1 MDGVQVAVYYI
12 EMPIYRNLVF
22 KGGGVRGVA
31 YVGALKYLYE
41 NGLMRS
47 IERCAGTSAG
57 AITASVV
64 ALNLG
69 NFDAIKTISDS
80 LDYRKV
86 PAEGDTEAENARLL
100 KANPILAK
108 SQSFGIFKNLQCSAR
123 LLQDKGWYSSD
134 YFYSWIRSVIAEQFA
149 VVKEFYTFR
158 DFADASMHKGHRR
171 FFDLYITGTDIS
183 NRTVRIFSLEST
195 PDMEVALAVRI
206 SMSIPL
212 FFESIPYQ
220 YPGTVEPSFFAD
232 GGVMWNY
239 PISIFDDPKY
249 GRKFVQ
255 GMNAETLG
263 FFLYASPE
271 STVYKEVKGMID
283 YLGALFESLLLVQE
297 QLILYG
303 EKNKERTI
311 FIDDKGVPQTTF
323 NMAVGDVVYEKL
335 FESGYTAS
343 KDFFAEKRNW
353 DMLLHQ
359 LQTRFGWKR
368 TEY

>member
-1 MDGVQVAVYYI
+1 
-12 EMPIYRNLVF
+12 MPTYRNLVF
-22 KGGGVRGVA
+22 KGGGVRGIA

-47 IERCAGTSAG
+47 VERCAGTSAG
-57 AITASVV
+57 AITATVV

-69 NFDAIKTISDS
+69 SFEAIKAISDS

-86 PAEGDTEAENARLL
+86 PAEGDMDAENARLL
-100 KANPILAK
+100 KANPIVAK

-134 YFYSWIRSVIAEQFA
+134 YFYSWIKTVIASHFS
-149 VVKEFYTFR
+149 VKKECYTFR
-158 DFADASMHKGHRR
+158 DFRDPAMHDGHRP
-171 FFDLYITGTDIS
+171 FFDLFITGTDIS

-220 YPGTVEPSFFAD
+220 YPGMAEPSYFAD

-249 GRKFVQ
+249 GRKFSQ
-255 GMNAETLG
+255 GMNIETLG

-271 STVYKEVKGMID
+271 STEYKEVKGMID

-297 QLILYG
+297 QLVLYG

-323 NMAVGDVVYEKL
+323 NIGVGDAVYEKL
-335 FESGYTAS
+335 FESGYTAA
-343 KDFFAEKRNW
+343 KGFFVENRNW

-359 LQTRFGWKR
+359 LQTRFGWKK